1 MAQLGII
8 AGGGIMLCWLA
19 AMTVLPGMLMLFDAP
34 SFGRK
39 PPAPGHL
46 RRAPPPVRQAISDRR
61 ADPGGHGGGRGW
73 HGKTVVRRQSAEFS
87 THRAAKR
94 GARTQ
99 TAHRDQPERA
109 WFALSIAKDPA
120 QLLQRKTAFSKL
132 ASVERVEELGSLF
145 PTDENANRPI
155 IERIH
160 RRLANLPAQASLI
173 PAVSPTQL
181 GQLVAV
187 LGQATADT
195 RQGLQAASL
204 AGLGELLQ
212 RLPPEELMRRA
223 SDFQQRAAADLY
235 TQLCALREA
244 ANPEPPTLN
253 DLPESLVTRF
263 VGHTGKFLMKIYA
276 KNDIW
281 DLAAR
286 ERFVRDIR
294 SVDREATGNPLQVYE
309 ASRHMKRA
317 TNWRPSTH
325 WSAIVLFL
333 FVEFRNLHYPLLA
346 LLPLAVG
353 VVQMF
358 GLMGLLN
365 IPLNSAN
372 MIVLPLILGLGAENG
387 IHIVNDFRR
396 RTSRYHR
403 MSSATTTAVIINSLT
418 TMVGFAA
425 LMVASHQGLQSL
437 GRVLTIGMSCCLLA
451 VGFAERFLLCSR
463 RGDRRNEEEESP
475 AEIVPIR
482 VRGGEAAWM
491 PQPQFVPI
499 TRRVVD
505 PVEVG
510 RN

>member
-1 MAQLGII
+1 
-8 AGGGIMLCWLA
+8 
-19 AMTVLPGMLMLFDAP
+19 
-34 SFGRK
+34 
-39 PPAPGHL
+39 
-46 RRAPPPVRQAISDRR
+46 
-61 ADPGGHGGGRGW
+61 
-73 HGKTVVRRQSAEFS
+73 
-87 THRAAKR
+87 
-94 GARTQ
+94 
-99 TAHRDQPERA
+99 
-109 WFALSIAKDPA
+109 
-120 QLLQRKTAFSKL
+120 
-132 ASVERVEELGSLF
+132 VERVEELGSLF

-160 RRLANLPAQASLI
+160 RRLANLPAQAPLI

-195 RQGLQAASL
+195 RQGAQAASL

-317 TNWRPSTH
+317 YELAALYALV
-325 WSAIVLFL
+325 AIVLFL
-333 FVEFRNLHYPLLA
+333 FVEFRNISYTLLA

-437 GRVLTIGMSCCLLA
+437 GRVLTIGMSCCLLCA
-451 VGFAERFLLCSR
+451 LVLPNVFLLWQ
-463 RGDRRNEEEESP
+463 RGVATGRDEEEESP